1 MSDSSPQI
9 EPTSTTASFQPTS
22 SSGQGKKL
30 LSKSE
35 KKSKDQENPILI
47 GLGKSVAYK
56 NGKIV
61 LPKSSTTLL
70 RGKID
75 IGGAHIIIGNKATMQ
90 IRSKKRKTASSL
102 EKMARQFKPGEG
114 TQNDF

>member
-75 IGGAHIIIGNKATMQ
+75 IGGAHIISQ
-90 IRSKKRKTASSL
+90 L
-102 EKMARQFKPGEG
+102 ARQQGNYANPIKEKKDSIIFRKNGK
-114 TQNDF
+114 TI